1 MMKPNQ
7 VKNLTQKIAEEVIAG
22 KWGIGEQR
30 QVRLTNAGYDYA
42 KIMRKVEQLLKERH
56 V

>member
-22 KWGIGEQR
+22 KWGSGEQR
-30 QVRLTNAGYDYA
+30 QIKLTNAGYDYN
-42 KIMRKVEQLLKERH
+42 KIMRKVEQILKDKH

>member
-22 KWGIGEQR
+22 KWGSGDQR
-30 QVRLTNAGYDYA
+30 QIKLTNAGYDYN
-42 KIMRKVEQLLKERH
+42 KIMRKVEQILKDKH

>member
-1 MMKPNQ
+1 MK
-7 VKNLTQKIAEEVIAG
+7 KIAEEVIAG
-22 KWGIGEQR
+22 KWGKGEQR